1 MANFDD
7 NPARLAHRRAE
18 TRLLLARADGNANA
32 RAALDALPPDAPG
45 GVALIE
51 RLRFGPPETWL
62 GWRAGLGRVA
72 IKLWPA
78 DQAPP
83 PLAAVPHPG
92 LAPLL
97 DQGPGWRLFAWVA
110 GPTLARALRRG
121 TVAAGTTDQ
130 VAAALAALHGAG
142 SAHGDVTPAN
152 VVLGTNGAVLIDWGE
167 DSAGTPGW
175 RPDGPHDA
183 RERDLYGLRR
193 LRALI
198 SAPSADGTPGAAPRC
213 PPDRE

>member
-1 MANFDD
+1 MA
-7 NPARLAHRRAE
+7 ARAE
-18 TRLLLARADGNANA
+18 EDARA

-78 DQAPP
+78 DLQPPALTPVTHPAIAPM
-83 PLAAVPHPG
+83 
-92 LAPLL
+92 L
-97 DQGPGWRLFAWVA
+97 DQGPGWRLFAWA
-110 GPTLARALRRG
+110 PGPTLARALRDDA
-121 TVAAGTTDQ
+121 VPMEAADQ
-130 VAAALAALHGAG
+130 IAAALAALHAAG
-142 SAHGDVTPAN
+142 LAHGDLTPAN
-152 VVLGTNGAVLIDWGE
+152 VVLGPTGAVLIDWGE

-175 RPDGPHDA
+175 RPDGPHVA

-198 SAPSADGTPGAAPRC
+198 SARLADGTP
-213 PPDRE
+213 

>member
-1 MANFDD
+1 MAKFD
-7 NPARLAHRRAE
+7 PTPTHAAHRRADA
-18 TRLLLARADGNANA
+18 RLLLARADSDAAA

-45 GVALIE
+45 DTTLIE

-78 DQAPP
+78 EQAPP
-83 PLAAVPHPG
+83 PLAAVTHPG
-92 LAPLL
+92 VAPLL
-97 DQGPGWRLFAWVA
+97 DQGAGWRLFAWVP
-110 GPTLARALRRG
+110 GPTLARALRDG
-121 TVAAGTTDQ
+121 AVSAEIVDHI
-130 VAAALAALHGAG
+130 AAALAALHGAG
-142 SAHGDVTPAN
+142 LVHGDLNPAN
-152 VVLGTNGAVLIDWGE
+152 VVVGAHGAVLIDWGE

-175 RPDGPHDA
+175 RPAGPHDA

-198 SAPSADGTPGAAPRC
+198 SARSADRTP
-213 PPDRE
+213 